1 MTYLTANLSLYQLR
15 INLLVHSVTWCLS
28 LLMHTCIS
36 HYWKT
41 VNLQHPDTL
50 ENLVIVK
57 KITLSPDN
65 QKSMSVST
73 YFQREENRWHLPPTA
88 LQRDVISQRT
98 KAMEYTSVCLKDS
111 MFSRFIL
118 DSKTSGAIYLAVPTY
133 RRRNWGDLTSWNCN
147 SCFGFHCDLTSAFT
161 ETVPFDMYPKFQ
173 AILGTDHIFCCQG
186 NLALSW
192 LPTYLHLSWWGKN
205 YSSF

>member
-1 MTYLTANLSLYQLR
+1 M
-15 INLLVHSVTWCLS
+15 HSVAWLSS
-28 LLMHTCIS
+28 LLMHMCIS
-36 HYWKT
+36 YYWRT

-50 ENLVIVK
+50 ENMVIVK
-57 KITLSPDN
+57 KNHPLPPDN
-65 QKSMSVST
+65 HESMSVST
-73 YFQREENRWHLPPTA
+73 YFQREENRRHLPPTA

-133 RRRNWGDLTSWNCN
+133 RRRDWGELTSWNCN

-161 ETVPFDMYPKFQ
+161 ETVPFDMYPKFRLYLAQ
-173 AILGTDHIFCCQG
+173 AIFSAARGIWHCPDYQLTCTSLGEEENKSPF
-186 NLALSW
+186 
-192 LPTYLHLSWWGKN
+192 
-205 YSSF
+205 